1 MTEEKKSTY
10 TGQTD
15 ARRKASAKYLKESV
29 EDIRIRVPKGQKEV
43 VKSHSDKM
51 GESMNSFVV
60 RAINETMERDNQS
73 SGVSQKK
80 TPSEPVPNHPEPES
94 HEKENFPSPPVPD
107 HRHIDVKTEP
117 AAPVHKSPVEKLERL
132 RRKTMDSM
140 ANQHSKAGNGHI
152 PMQKGEPDTQR
163 RKPEYGSGANSHI
176 TIGGWTD
183 MPDAHRETFEE
194 KMERLSKSHPLK
206 MDGVVQRQ

>member
-1 MTEEKKSTY
+1 MPEEKKSTY

-73 SGVSQKK
+73 SGVS
-80 TPSEPVPNHPEPES
+80 SRIH
-94 HEKENFPSPPVPD
+94 
-107 HRHIDVKTEP
+107 
-117 AAPVHKSPVEKLERL
+117 
-132 RRKTMDSM
+132 
-140 ANQHSKAGNGHI
+140 
-152 PMQKGEPDTQR
+152 
-163 RKPEYGSGANSHI
+163 
-176 TIGGWTD
+176 
-183 MPDAHRETFEE
+183 
-194 KMERLSKSHPLK
+194 
-206 MDGVVQRQ
+206 